1 MTTDQ
6 DLKWKDR
13 LDLVAYVGERML
25 YVTHE
30 EWAELRDMQ
39 AERDRKI
46 PPAVW
51 DPVKTGQLG
60 FLIGTPVIVDDAET
74 ALQRE
79 RFRTIDELDP
89 PLV

>member
-1 MTTDQ
+1 MTIDQ

-13 LDLVAYVGERML
+13 LDLVGLLNERML
-25 YVTHE
+25 YITHE
-30 EWAELRDMQ
+30 EWSELRDMQ
-39 AERDRKI
+39 AERDRER
-46 PPAVW
+46 PRAAW
-51 DPVKTGQLG
+51 DPVETGQLG

-79 RFRTIDELDP
+79 RFRTVDELDP